1 MRKTL
6 LAALLA
12 AAALAAPAAAR
23 ANSTQE
29 SIIQDDTVLLNG
41 NPGPALDQMKAL
53 GATTIHTLAFWG
65 KIAPSANSAR
75 RPAGDLSNPASYSD
89 AAWAPYDALVRGAS
103 ARGLQILM
111 SPTGFTPR
119 WAGCRRLPRR
129 IHNCRPNAKLYQA
142 FVTALGRRYSG
153 TYRDSAGNV
162 LPRVGRWS
170 IWNEPDQIG
179 WIYPQASAPLI
190 YRNLVYAGLA
200 GLRNSGHGRDQVL
213 LGETAP
219 TKRGRN
225 SDPTSFLLN
234 VFCVD
239 ARGHRLRGKAGR
251 RMGCTHFKRLSG
263 ITGIAHHPY
272 NNAAGGPALK
282 RPRGAGDITLAV
294 ISRLNRVLRAGARGH
309 AIRGGL
315 PIYFTEYGIQTNPP
329 DRKFGVSPSHQA
341 MWLNEADYTA
351 YRNRSVRSVAQ
362 YELVDDPVTSV
373 FNTGLFFK
381 NGRAKPSLG
390 AYRLPIW
397 VKRRGSRV
405 SIWLWVRPAAGKRQQ
420 VQIQHA
426 SGHSYRTV
434 TTKSTNSRGFAT
446 VTERGTSGK
455 WRIAWT
461 GPDGVTYFSRA
472 GSVRDR

>member
-6 LAALLA
+6 LAALLT
-12 AAALAAPAAAR
+12 AAALAAPAAAH

-29 SIIQDDTVLLNG
+29 SIFQDDTVLLNG

-53 GATTIHTLAFWG
+53 GVTTIHTLAFWDR
-65 KIAPSANSAR
+65 IAPSPRSAR
-75 RPAGDLSNPASYSD
+75 RPSGDLSNPNSYPA
-89 AAWAPYDALVRGAS
+89 AAWAPYDALVRGAN

-119 WAGCRRLPRR
+119 WAGCKHPPRR
-129 IHNCRPNAKLYQA
+129 IKNCRPNPKLYQA

-153 TYRDSAGNV
+153 SFRDASGSV
-162 LPRVGRWS
+162 LPRVRRWS

-179 WIYPQASAPLI
+179 WIYPQTTAPLI
-190 YRNLVYAGLA
+190 YRNLVYAALA
-200 GLRNSGHGRDQVL
+200 GLRRSGHARDQVL

-225 SDPTSFLLN
+225 SDPTSFLLKL
-234 VFCVD
+234 FCVD

-251 RMGCTHFKRLSG
+251 RLGCTHFKRLRG

-272 NNAAGGPALK
+272 NDAAGGPALK
-282 RPRGAGDITLAV
+282 RPRGSGDITLAV
-294 ISRLNRVLRAGARGH
+294 IGRLTRVLRAGARGH
-309 AIRGGL
+309 AIRSGL

-329 DRKFGVSPSHQA
+329 DRKHGVSPARQA
-341 MWLNEADYTA
+341 RWLNQADYTA

-362 YELVDDPVTSV
+362 YELVDDPDVGI
-373 FNTGLFFK
+373 FNTGLFFSD
-381 NGRAKPSLG
+381 GRAKPSLD

-405 SIWLWVRPAAGKRQQ
+405 SIWLWVRPAAGRRQQ
-420 VQIQHA
+420 VQIQHR
-426 SGHSYRTV
+426 SGGSYTTVATRT
-434 TTKSTNSRGFAT
+434 TNSRGFAT
-446 VTERGTSGK
+446 VGERGTSGT